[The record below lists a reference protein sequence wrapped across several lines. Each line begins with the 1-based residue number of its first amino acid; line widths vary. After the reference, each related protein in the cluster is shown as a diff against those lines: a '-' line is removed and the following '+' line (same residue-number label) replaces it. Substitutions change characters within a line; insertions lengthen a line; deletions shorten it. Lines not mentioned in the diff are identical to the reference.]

1 MFIIRSCFILFFV
14 FSFLSFSQEKAKTES
29 FDSVDSV
36 PVYPGCL
43 TEPEE
48 NRRNCFQE
56 KMFRHVASNFR
67 YPKLAQ
73 KEGVQGRVFV
83 QFIVG
88 TEGYVEQI
96 RTRGPDPMLEAEA
109 KRIISLIPRITPGKI
124 DGKAVK
130 VAFSMPVTFKLLKKN
145 PD

>member
-56 KMFRHVASNFR
+56 KIYRHVARNFR
-67 YPKLAQ
+67 YPELAQ
-73 KEGVQGRVFV
+73 KKGIQGRVFV
-83 QFIVG
+83 SFIIG
-88 TEGYVEQI
+88 TGGYVEQI
-96 RTRGPDPMLEAEA
+96 KTRGPDPMLEAEA
-109 KRIISLIPRITPGKI
+109 KRIISLIPRVTPGRI
-124 DGKAVK
+124 DGKV
-130 VAFSMPVTFKLLKKN
+130 VRVPFSMPIIFKLQ
-145 PD
+145 